1 MIMTSLY
8 QVNIRALLR
17 ELSQD
22 LHRPATLDDL
32 PDEHLDRW
40 QSLGFRWIW
49 LLSVWETGEASKQ
62 VSRGQAAWRQEFQ
75 AALPDLND
83 HDIQGSGFAIT
94 SYRVHAMLGG
104 NEALVRLRH
113 RLQIRGLR
121 LMLDFVP
128 NHVGLDHPW
137 LETDPDLFIKGTDEQ
152 LQHEP
157 QNFFLHP
164 SGQVFAHG
172 RDPYFPGWIDTAQL
186 DYSRSELIDRM
197 ERELMNIAS
206 LCDGVRCDMAM
217 LILPDVFRQTWH
229 RPALPFWPEAIQK
242 VKERYAEFCFMA
254 EVYWSREWDL
264 QQLGFEYCY
273 DKTLY
278 DRLLRDSA
286 RSIHLHWL
294 ADSQYQRRLVR
305 FLENHDEPRIA
316 SRLSKPQ
323 HFAAAILCYLSEGL
337 KFFHEGQL
345 EGRQIKISPH
355 VARRREEPVD
365 VDIESFY
372 LRLLKLL
379 KKDVFERG
387 RWMLLDPKPAW
398 DGNQTFENILA
409 FRWKDPEFRHL
420 LVIVNYS
427 PCEAQGR
434 VRLSI
439 DRNCVSHV
447 HFEDCMSGESR
458 EFHRGEL
465 FNPGMLVKLQPWQF
479 LVLEE
484 TDNA

>member
-1 MIMTSLY
+1 MTALY

-17 ELSQD
+17 EISQQ

-32 PDEHLDRW
+32 PDEQLDRW
-40 QSLGFRWIW
+40 QSLGFQWIW
-49 LLSVWETGEASKQ
+49 LLSVWQTGDASRQ
-62 VSRGQAAWRQEFQ
+62 ISRHQATWRQEFQ

-83 HDIQGSGFAIT
+83 DDIQGSGFAIT
-94 SYRVHAMLGG
+94 SYRVHESLGG
-104 NEALVRLRH
+104 NEALGRLRN
-113 RLQIRGLR
+113 RLQMRGLR

-137 LETDPDLFIKGTDEQ
+137 LETDPDLLVTGTEEQ

-157 QNFFLHP
+157 QNFFRHP
-164 SGQVFAHG
+164 CGQVFAHG

-186 DYSRSELIDRM
+186 DYSRPELICRM
-197 ERELMNIAS
+197 EHELIHIAA

-217 LILPDVFRQTWH
+217 LVLPDVFQQTWH
-229 RPALPFWPEAIQK
+229 RPALPFWREAIRK
-242 VKERYAEFCFMA
+242 VKERYPDFCLMA
-254 EVYWSREWDL
+254 EVYWNREWDL
-264 QQLGFEYCY
+264 QQLGFGYCY
-273 DKTLY
+273 DKTFY
-278 DRLLRDSA
+278 DRLFLHSP

-294 ADSQYQRRLVR
+294 ADTQYQQGLVR

-345 EGRQIKISPH
+345 EGRQLKISPH
-355 VARRREEPVD
+355 VSRRWPEPVD
-365 VDIESFY
+365 LEINNFY
-372 LRLLKLL
+372 SQLLKLL
-379 KKDVFERG
+379 KNDIVQRG

-409 FRWKDPEFRHL
+409 FRWKDPECRNL

-427 PCEAQGR
+427 PSEAQGR
-434 VRLSI
+434 VHLSI

-447 HFEDCMSGESR
+447 HFANLMSGESH
-458 EFHRGEL
+458 EIHRGEL

-484 TDNA
+484 TDDT

>member
-1 MIMTSLY
+1 MTALY

-17 ELSQD
+17 ELSP
-22 LHRPATLDDL
+22 HFNRPATLDDL
-32 PDEHLDRW
+32 PDEYLDRW
-40 QSLGFRWIW
+40 QSLGFQWIW
-49 LLSVWETGEASKQ
+49 LLSVWQTGEASKQ
-62 VSRGQAAWRQEFQ
+62 VSRRQATWRQEFQ
-75 AALPDLND
+75 ASLPDLKD
-83 HDIQGSGFAIT
+83 DDIEGSGFAIT
-94 SYRVHAMLGG
+94 SYRVHETLGG
-104 NEALVRLRH
+104 NEALARLRS

-128 NHVGLDHPW
+128 NHVSLDHPL
-137 LETDPDLFIKGTDEQ
+137 LETEPNLFITGTEEQ
-152 LQHEP
+152 LQLEP
-157 QNFFLHP
+157 QNFFRHP

-186 DYSRSELIDRM
+186 DYSCPDLIQRM
-197 ERELMNIAS
+197 ENELTHIAT

-217 LILPDVFRQTWH
+217 LILPDVFQQTWN
-229 RPALPFWPEAIQK
+229 RPALPFWPDAIK
-242 VKERYAEFCFMA
+242 KAKKTHAEFCFMA
-254 EVYWSREWDL
+254 EVYWNREWDL
-264 QQLGFEYCY
+264 QQLGFDYCY
-273 DKTLY
+273 DKILY
-278 DRLLRDSA
+278 DRLLRDSP

-294 ADSQYQRRLVR
+294 ADSQYQQKLVR

-316 SRLSKPQ
+316 SRLSKQQ

-345 EGRQIKISPH
+345 EGRQLKISPH
-355 VARRREEPVD
+355 VTRRWAEAID

-372 LRLLKLL
+372 MRLLKLL
-379 KKDVFERG
+379 NKDIFEQG
-387 RWMLLDPKPAW
+387 RWMLIDPKPAW
-398 DGNQTFENILA
+398 DGDPTFENILA

-427 PCEAQGR
+427 SCESQAR

-484 TDNA
+484 TDNT